1 MSSKTLFSRELN
13 LLSYLRECMQKTIRK
28 AEAEEIQSSRT
39 LAQNMLEKQET
50 MKGEAP
56 YHNDILD
63 LQSNCGHWFYAYIDF
78 VRLNHNLGKE
88 SKDVSLKLKES
99 KEFGTNCD
107 LEMLPK
113 GSHISMAKTINV
125 SNEFQAYYSFML

>member
-1 MSSKTLFSRELN
+1 
-13 LLSYLRECMQKTIRK
+13 MQKTIRR

-50 MKGEAP
+50 MKGEASYP
-56 YHNDILD
+56 NDILH

-78 VRLNHNLGKE
+78 VRLNLNLGKE
-88 SKDVSLKLKES
+88 SKDVSLKLRES
-99 KEFGTNCD
+99 KEFGINCD

-113 GSHISMAKTINV
+113 GSPISMDKTINV
-125 SNEFQAYYSFML
+125 SN